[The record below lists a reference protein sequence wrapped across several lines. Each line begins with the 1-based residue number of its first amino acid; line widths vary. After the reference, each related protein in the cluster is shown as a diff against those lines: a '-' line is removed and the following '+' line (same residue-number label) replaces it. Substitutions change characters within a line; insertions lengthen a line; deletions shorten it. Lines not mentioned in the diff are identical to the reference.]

1 MWAASRIGLGMASEA
16 VWNGVLVLSASAPIS
31 AAILRRAFVRN
42 LLDVKMVCSG
52 FGSVD
57 SGLTVLLSLSP
68 E

>member
-1 MWAASRIGLGMASEA
+1 MTRGEIWKDFFKKT
-16 VWNGVLVLSASAPIS
+16 VLTVLIAGAPIS

-57 SGLTVLLSLSP
+57 SGLMVLLSLSP